1 MRTIRNISRATT
13 RTKSDIKNGKRQA
26 ANSPHHGTDI
36 PSQRH
41 AKDGPD
47 NGCQQWQSIGKI
59 RRASNA
65 AGRDGHAHRVTDPR
79 AGRVVDPICLVSAAE
94 HLRQALT
101 ATASLLV
108 APAAAAGLDFND
120 GLTAVHR
127 TNNGADGAHF
137 LIHTYHRRSGAVSS
151 KGRSL
156 AATASR
162 ARKMRERTVPI
173 GQSMMAAISS

>member
-26 ANSPHHGTDI
+26 TKSPQDSTDI
-36 PSQRH
+36 PIQRH
-41 AKDGPD
+41 AEHGPS
-47 NGCQQWQSIGKI
+47 NGCQQRQSISKI
-59 RRASNA
+59 RCASNA
-65 AGRDGHAHRVTDPR
+65 ACRDSHGHLVTGLGPR
-79 AGRVVDPICLVSAAE
+79 WIVNPICLVSATE

-101 ATASLLV
+101 STAPLLV
-108 APAAAAGLDFND
+108 APATAACLDFND
-120 GLTAVHR
+120 GLIAVYR
-127 TNNGADGAHF
+127 ANNGADSTHL
-137 LIHTYHRRSGAVSS
+137 LIHAYHRRSGAVSS

-173 GQSMMAAISS
+173 GQSMIAAISS